1 MSLLAKRIPM
11 VKMYKI
17 DKIRN
22 VVFLGT
28 PEFAVNSLEK
38 LMKSKYKPCL
48 IITQPDKPRGRRRK
62 LQPTPVK
69 VSGLKH
75 GVPVLQPSNINSE
88 EALEQ
93 ISAYSPDIIVTVAY
107 GAFLGKRVR
116 RLAPLGCINL
126 HPSLL
131 PEYRGASPLQSA
143 LFDNLETTGIT
154 IFKIVA
160 AMDAGPIINKMKL
173 DIPAEMNYSEFSDY
187 AAEVGANFLL
197 ETLQQIEGD
206 GFILE
211 PQDHS
216 LATQTK
222 KVEKEDLIISWDSSC
237 AEIIGKI
244 RGLSEQPGARTFRD
258 GDILQIL
265 RAKQHSDYKHDL
277 SGVVTEVIKN
287 EGFVVSCSDG
297 EILITEVKPQGKRA
311 MSAFAYTLGANFN
324 ENERLG

>member
-1 MSLLAKRIPM
+1 MNLLAKLTPM

-17 DKIRN
+17 DKIKN

-28 PEFAVNSLEK
+28 PEFAVTSLEK
-38 LMKSKYKPCL
+38 LIKSKYKPCL

-69 VSGLKH
+69 VSGHKH

-88 EALEQ
+88 EVLEQ
-93 ISAYSPDIIVTVAY
+93 ISTYSPDIIVTVAY
-107 GAFLGKRVR
+107 GGFLGKRLR

-131 PEYRGASPLQSA
+131 PQYRGASPLQSA
-143 LFDNLETTGIT
+143 LFDNLETTGIS

-173 DIPAEMNYSEFSDY
+173 DIPAEMNYTELSDY
-187 AAEVGANFLL
+187 AAEVGADFLL

-206 GFILE
+206 GFVLE

-216 LATQTK
+216 LATHTK
-222 KVEKEDLIISWDSSC
+222 KVEKEDLIINWDSPC

-244 RGLSEQPGARTFRD
+244 RGLSEQPGARTFRN
-258 GDILQIL
+258 GEILQIL
-265 RAKQHSDYKHDL
+265 RAKHHSDHKHQF
-277 SGVVTEVIKN
+277 SGVVTEVIKDR
-287 EGFVVSCSDG
+287 GFVLSCSDG
-297 EILITEVKPQGKRA
+297 EILVTEVKPQGKRA
-311 MSAFAYTLGANFN
+311 MSAFAYTLGASFN